1 MKIKTFERSLSAP
14 NSKSLSAP
22 NTDKHVVFSTCLSVM
37 GADKDN
43 NKQTKINKQKT
54 KDSVCLHGSI
64 GAKLTGYKKKILFTE
79 VKLVGIQIIKAS

>member
-14 NSKSLSAP
+14 NSESLSAP
-22 NTDKHVVFSTCLSVM
+22 NTDKHVVFSTCLSVL
-37 GADKDN
+37 GADKDF
-43 NKQTKINKQKT
+43 INKQKT

-64 GAKLTGYKKKILFTE
+64 GAKLTCYKKNILFTE